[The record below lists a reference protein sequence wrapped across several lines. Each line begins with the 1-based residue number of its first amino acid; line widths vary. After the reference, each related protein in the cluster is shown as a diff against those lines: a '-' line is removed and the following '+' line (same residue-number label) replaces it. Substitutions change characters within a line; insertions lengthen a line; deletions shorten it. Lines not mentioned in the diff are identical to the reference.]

1 MHIGIDARELCGH
14 PTGVGRYLSQLL
26 REWTRVHDLRKSRH
40 EFTLYVPADSGPRS
54 TELLAGASMR
64 YRTVPG
70 SPGTWWEQVSL
81 ARAVAADRPDVF
93 FAPAYT
99 LPALLGCP
107 SVLTIHDVSFLA
119 HPEWFAPRER
129 WRRAWLT
136 RLSARR
142 ATLVLTVSEFSRQEI
157 ERRIGIAAGQV
168 RVIRHGIARPGLEV
182 PRHAI
187 ASGKPSDAIP
197 GFAAREPLVLYVGS
211 VLNRRR
217 VPELI
222 QAFAQVHRQVPDARL
237 AIVGENR
244 TYPHQDLAS
253 VCSALDI
260 TSAVDLRAYV
270 DDGALAD
277 LYRRARVFAFLSEYE
292 GFGLTPL
299 EALASGIPLVVLD
312 TPIAREVCGPAAR
325 FVGAGDVD
333 GCAKALTALLTDAG
347 SHADALRQGAD
358 VLARYS
364 WPEAASA
371 TLDAIETAGRR
382 R

>member
-1 MHIGIDARELCGH
+1 MHIGIDARELGGH

-26 REWTRVHDLRKSRH
+26 REWTRPHELRDHRH
-40 EFTLYVPADSGPRS
+40 EFTLYVPADSGSRS
-54 TELLAGASMR
+54 THLFADGSMR
-64 YRTVPG
+64 YRLVPG

-99 LPALLGCP
+99 LPLLLGCP

-129 WRRAWLT
+129 WRRTWLT

-142 ATLVLTVSEFSRQEI
+142 ATLVLTDSTFSQLEI

-168 RVIRHGIARPGLEV
+168 RVIRLGVARPGVLAA
-182 PRHAI
+182 R
-187 ASGKPSDAIP
+187 DAISPGTLSDTLP

-217 VPELI
+217 VPELM
-222 QAFAQVHRQVPDARL
+222 QAFARVHRQVPDARL
-237 AIVGENR
+237 VIVGENR
-244 TYPHQDLAS
+244 TYPHQDLAAM
-253 VCSALDI
+253 CSALDI
-260 TSAVDLRAYV
+260 TSAVDLRAYI
-270 DDGALAD
+270 DDRALAE

-312 TPIAREVCGPAAR
+312 TPIAREVCGSAAR
-325 FVGAGDVD
+325 FVVAGDVD
-333 GCAKALTALLTDAG
+333 GCAKALTQLLTDA
-347 SHADALRQGAD
+347 SAHADSLRQGAE

-364 WPEAASA
+364 WPDAASA
-371 TLDAIETAGRR
+371 TLDAIETAEGRR
-382 R
+382 